1 MPGRATTVG
10 GCAAAAL
17 GVVCLLA
24 AILSGAGCGGG
35 PSRDGGEP
43 ALPTTGVVRV
53 DGGDIRGSVD
63 GSVSIYRGVPFA
75 APPVGPLRWRPPQP
89 VRPWEGVRECVSFA
103 PACPQQNVAGLA
115 GRVSGPQSEDCLYLN
130 IWSPA
135 HAPGERLPVMVWIHG
150 GGFVCGTSSLP
161 GRQAVSLSAGGRVV
175 LVSVSYLSLI
185 HI

>member
-63 GSVSIYRGVPFA
+63 GSVSIYRGVDDPNAITAVMDFPSAANAKAFA
-75 APPVGPLRWRPPQP
+75 SDPSLKEAMSKAGVTGPPQ
-89 VRPWEGVRECVSFA
+89 
-103 PACPQQNVAGLA
+103 
-115 GRVSGPQSEDCLYLN
+115 
-130 IWSPA
+130 IT
-135 HAPGERLPVMVWIHG
+135 
-150 GGFVCGTSSLP
+150 FVE
-161 GRQAVSLSAGGRVV
+161 SAG
-175 LVSVSYLSLI
+175 
-185 HI
+185 